1 MAETAAKRIDYGKF
15 WPYLK
20 RILGV
25 LRPEWKWL
33 YLDLFLSGINV
44 VIGILSAVYTGRI
57 TDAALG
63 GSWNLVWRAAGMLGL
78 LIIFRVIT
86 IAFLVY
92 TDNAFAEYGIYR
104 IRRRTALNIEQLP
117 VSGLDGEKSGD
128 LLSRLNND
136 IRLIKNFFRQGTRNL
151 LFQPLMFIGGAAYT
165 MTVNWKLT
173 LLTAGVLP
181 VLMYFAVK
189 ITKPIE
195 KHSRDSQEGKSDLNV
210 IAQDSI
216 SGFSELKSFT
226 LEDEF
231 RKKTRGVIDRI
242 IKKSAVL
249 IWYQTFI
256 APINKFI
263 QILPIGALYFF
274 GGILVFRGEI
284 TIGEIVIFSSL
295 LHYIS
300 SPFQAVSAMLYTLR
314 EFIPGVERVYE
325 IWDKPNEKT
334 GTEKLK
340 KNDSTAVEFSNV
352 SFYYKEGSPVLRG
365 ISLVIPRGE
374 ITALVGH
381 SGCGK
386 TTVIKLLNRF
396 YIPQGGDIK
405 LFGRSYEE
413 WDLEEARKHIALVN
427 QDTYLFPD
435 TIYKNILYGKIDAS
449 EDEVY
454 KAAERSQ
461 CADFIRGFPNGY
473 GTLVGERGVRLSVG
487 QRQRVSIARA
497 MLKDAPVLLLDEA
510 TSSLDT
516 ESEYKVQKALNELI
530 SGRTVLVIAHRLST
544 IKHAHRIL
552 VLKDGKIIEEGTH
565 RELYGISGVYRNLY
579 DNQFKE
585 YGEQNDEV
593 L

>member
-1 MAETAAKRIDYGKF
+1 
-15 WPYLK
+15 
-20 RILGV
+20 
-25 LRPEWKWL
+25 
-33 YLDLFLSGINV
+33 
-44 VIGILSAVYTGRI
+44 
-57 TDAALG
+57 
-63 GSWNLVWRAAGMLGL
+63 
-78 LIIFRVIT
+78 
-86 IAFLVY
+86 
-92 TDNAFAEYGIYR
+92 
-104 IRRRTALNIEQLP
+104 
-117 VSGLDGEKSGD
+117 
-128 LLSRLNND
+128 
-136 IRLIKNFFRQGTRNL
+136 
-151 LFQPLMFIGGAAYT
+151 
-165 MTVNWKLT
+165 
-173 LLTAGVLP
+173 
-181 VLMYFAVK
+181 
-189 ITKPIE
+189 
-195 KHSRDSQEGKSDLNV
+195 
-210 IAQDSI
+210 
-216 SGFSELKSFT
+216 
-226 LEDEF
+226 
-231 RKKTRGVIDRI
+231 
-242 IKKSAVL
+242 
-249 IWYQTFI
+249 
-256 APINKFI
+256 
-263 QILPIGALYFF
+263 
-274 GGILVFRGEI
+274 
-284 TIGEIVIFSSL
+284 
-295 LHYIS
+295 
-300 SPFQAVSAMLYTLR
+300 
-314 EFIPGVERVYE
+314 
-325 IWDKPNEKT
+325 
-334 GTEKLK
+334 
-340 KNDSTAVEFSNV
+340 
-352 SFYYKEGSPVLRG
+352 
-365 ISLVIPRGE
+365 
-374 ITALVGH
+374 VGH

-565 RELYGISGVYRNLY
+565 RKLYGFSGVYRNLY